1 LIQPMVII
9 QQNPA
14 LMELLAIKTNGIND
28 AAIIKK
34 LREMYLQISPDEI
47 FEINYL
53 TDEINNIYTPE
64 KNQAEIMGAFS
75 LLAAILATIGLFG
88 IALNSIAKK
97 KKEIGL
103 RKVNGASIIELIFML
118 NNEFLRWVIVS
129 LLVGIPISLYLMTNW
144 QKRFAYKTDLS
155 WWIFAVAGV
164 SAILIAVLTVSWQ
177 SWRAATR
184 NPIEALRY
192 E

>member
-1 LIQPMVII
+1 
-9 QQNPA
+9 
-14 LMELLAIKTNGIND
+14 
-28 AAIIKK
+28 
-34 LREMYLQISPDEI
+34 
-47 FEINYL
+47 
-53 TDEINNIYTPE
+53 
-64 KNQAEIMGAFS
+64 
-75 LLAAILATIGLFG
+75 
-88 IALNSIAKK
+88 LNSIAKK

>member
-1 LIQPMVII
+1 
-9 QQNPA
+9 
-14 LMELLAIKTNGIND
+14 MELLAIKTNGIND